1 MEGQA
6 VGNGT
11 FDNIFVDDIRVRLP
25 MVTGQI
31 NTAKLHV
38 IAIADANN
46 SLMNMVV
53 YLDGNRA
60 KQLMGYKPW
69 ESASLQLTL
78 KNPQVTA
85 RKYADILYPKLKP
98 QPISLVGKIGHG
110 ASSGYCS
117 LNMWR
122 LAKKFK
128 STAALISFFL
138 ILVFRYRADVLYS
151 TP

>member
-69 ESASLQLTL
+69 ESS
-78 KNPQVTA
+78 
-85 RKYADILYPKLKP
+85 
-98 QPISLVGKIGHG
+98 QPATDFKK
-110 ASSGYCS
+110 SSG
-117 LNMWR
+117 NR
-122 LAKKFK
+122 QE
-128 STAALISFFL
+128 I
-138 ILVFRYRADVLYS
+138 R
-151 TP
+151 